1 MRASFAFSRT
11 FSDLLDLFFSQ
22 SRSKLLTSYKRSK
35 QQQPA
40 TQQHK
45 THAARL
51 TPTNNKVKM
60 NAHEFAD
67 LEPDDIPDPICAGS
81 PGLTDLERNIV
92 IVAHYVSSVSF
103 IYE

>member
-1 MRASFAFSRT
+1 M
-11 FSDLLDLFFSQ
+11 DLFFHNQVASYC
-22 SRSKLLTSYKRSK
+22 TYKRSQ

-40 TQQHK
+40 TQQHISK

-51 TPTNNKVKM
+51 TPTDNKVKM

-92 IVAHYVSSVSF
+92 IVAHYVSSGSVSF
-103 IYE
+103 MSDE